1 MWWGFAAVAL
11 VALAALIVGRRV
23 PMRYNARN
31 LVVRWKTTLL
41 TALAFTLV
49 IGLFTVMLGFVNGMY
64 RLTLGSGQPGNVIIL
79 SERATDEVV
88 SNISPGDI
96 GDLETQPGIVKD
108 NGRPM
113 ASRETYLVVNQPMPH
128 SSGGRPSR
136 RFLQVRGLDDPVLSG
151 RVHNLSL
158 FPGSS
163 WFSDAGARQVT
174 AGGDS
179 AQAERDAIEAVIGE
193 GVARELGRDRTPP
206 QLAAASHKERLDT
219 GDYFELAGRAWL
231 VVGVLDSGG
240 STFNSEIWA
249 KRSLVASLFGKDTY
263 TSLVVRTADEAA
275 AQQLQQYFAK
285 EYKRTP
291 VQAEVET
298 AYYASLSNTN
308 KQFLYAIV
316 FVTVVMSLGG
326 TFGVMNTMFAAISQ
340 RTTDI
345 GVLRLLGYSRWQ
357 LLRSF
362 LLESLLIAALG
373 GLLGCAIGSLADG
386 LSATSLVS
394 NGPGGGKS
402 VVLRLAVDL
411 RILGAGM
418 LLALT
423 MGVLGGVLPS
433 LAAMRT
439 RPLQALR

>member
-1 MWWGFAAVAL
+1 MLTEISVVAL
-11 VALAALIVGRRV
+11 LALAVLLVGRRIPV
-23 PMRYNARN
+23 RYNARN
-31 LVVRWKTTLL
+31 LVVRWKTTLM

-49 IGLFTVMLGFVNGMY
+49 IGLFVVMLGFVNGMY

-88 SNISPGDI
+88 SNISPTDI
-96 GDLETQPGIVKD
+96 GDLETQPGILRE
-108 NGRPM
+108 NGRPV
-113 ASRETYLVVNQPMPH
+113 ASRETYLVINQPMPH
-128 SSGGRPSR
+128 FTDGRPSR
-136 RFLQVRGLDDPVLSG
+136 RFLQVRGLDDPVLAG

-158 FPGSS
+158 FEDGG
-163 WFSDAGARQVT
+163 WFSEAGARQIT
-174 AGGDS
+174 AGGKS
-179 AQAERDAIEAVIGE
+179 ARDDQPVIEAVLGE
-193 GVARELGRDRTPP
+193 GVARELGRDRTAE
-206 QLAAASHKERLDT
+206 QLAASASKQRLDT
-219 GDYFELAGRAWL
+219 GDCFELAGRQWL
-231 VVGVLDSGG
+231 VVGVLQSAG

-249 KRSLVASLFGKDTY
+249 KRSLVASLLGKDTY
-263 TSLVVRTADEAA
+263 TSLVVRTADEQAA
-275 AQQLQQYFAK
+275 RELAKYFATR
-285 EYKRTP
+285 YKRVP

-298 AYYASLSNTN
+298 EYYESLSNTN

-326 TFGVMNTMFAAISQ
+326 TFGVMNTMYAAISQ
-340 RTTDI
+340 RTADI
-345 GVLRLLGYSRWQ
+345 GILRLLGYSRWQ

-373 GLLGCAIGSLADG
+373 GVLGCGIGLLSDG

-394 NGPGGGKS
+394 SGPAGGKS
-402 VVLRLAVDL
+402 VVLRLAIDL
-411 RILGAGM
+411 RILSAGM

-439 RPLQALR
+439 RPLEALR